1 MAKEKEEE
9 KDLLALALAKIT
21 KEYGKGAI
29 MMGEKMPDIPKQ
41 STGIL
46 SFDLALGGGFG
57 IGKIVEV
64 WGPPSS
70 GKALS
75 LDSKILTPKG
85 WVLMKDVEE
94 GLEVCTPD
102 GGISTVIGVYPQG
115 KKPMYKITFD
125 DKTSVKA
132 CGEHLW
138 YVNTRHAK
146 HGEVL
151 STEELIAEGL
161 TNADGRRKFRI
172 PTTEPVH
179 FDNGGI
185 KLPVDPY
192 ILGLFLGDGTL
203 SEKCIGFTTS
213 DFELIVQIQ
222 EYFDKRYGD
231 VLIKKV
237 SENSDYDF
245 RITKKKSGSEK
256 DAFRQD
262 LIKLGVTGTHS
273 YSKFIPE
280 IYKFSSVEDRIALLQ
295 GLLDSDGSSD
305 PYGASYTTTSYQL
318 SQDFVFIARSLGL
331 RCSTASRTTKYKNGA
346 GVQVDGRESY
356 RTNILRTKTDF
367 DLFRLK
373 KHLSKRINQPS
384 SYSNRFIESI
394 EKIGELECQCIAVGH
409 PDKLFITDDFIVTHN
424 TTVSIHAMVQAQIDQ
439 PDKVIAIIDAEHAL
453 DSNYCKALGL
463 DMSKIL
469 ICQPDNGEQGT
480 QIALELIET
489 GRISFLLV
497 DSIAAL
503 TPKVIIDGE
512 MEQNTMGAHARM
524 MSKFLSKA
532 ASLANKTG
540 TTIYMTNQTR
550 NKIGTYGNPEITT
563 GGESPKFYA
572 SQRIELKAKLG
583 EKDEDKNLTHKVVT
597 ATVAKN
603 KIAPPF
609 KSCEMR
615 IGFGVGVDKV
625 FDTFEIALKFGF
637 IKVTGRT
644 YSYGEVKLGTSRE
657 DAYKLYCDNIEIQE
671 EIYSRAIDT
680 LKNGTEQQSTP
691 ESF

>member
-75 LDSKILTPKG
+75 LDSKILTPNG
-85 WVLMKDVEE
+85 WTTMGEIKVGDAV
-94 GLEVCTPD
+94 VSD
-102 GGISTVIGVYPQG
+102 GGYTEYVSGVFPQG
-115 KKPMYKITFD
+115 VQPTFEVKLQNGKK
-125 DKTSVKA
+125 VK
-132 CGEHLW
+132 CTLDHLW
-138 YVNTRHAK
+138 SAWSENWTSKVNIVEDKIHKYAVGLRSGFTKVVNTA
-146 HGEVL
+146 EIL
-151 STEELIAEGL
+151 SEIEQGVDVYLPYYLVDTQEELRY
-161 TNADGRRKFRI
+161 TNPNIKTLKF
-172 PTTEPVH
+172 
-179 FDNGGI
+179 
-185 KLPVDPY
+185 
-192 ILGLFLGDGTL
+192 
-203 SEKCIGFTTS
+203 
-213 DFELIVQIQ
+213 
-222 EYFDKRYGD
+222 
-231 VLIKKV
+231 
-237 SENSDYDF
+237 
-245 RITKKKSGSEK
+245 
-256 DAFRQD
+256 
-262 LIKLGVTGTHS
+262 
-273 YSKFIPE
+273 YSKIV
-280 IYKFSSVEDRIALLQ
+280 SVTRVED
-295 GLLDSDGSSD
+295 
-305 PYGASYTTTSYQL
+305 T
-318 SQDFVFIARSLGL
+318 
-331 RCSTASRTTKYKNGA
+331 
-346 GVQVDGRESY
+346 
-356 RTNILRTKTDF
+356 
-367 DLFRLK
+367 
-373 KHLSKRINQPS
+373 
-384 SYSNRFIESI
+384 
-394 EKIGELECQCIAVGH
+394 ECQCISLFGIRS
-409 PDKLFITDDFIVTHN
+409 KLFITDDFIVTHN
-424 TTVSIHAMVQAQIDQ
+424 TTVSIHSMVQAQIDQ

-657 DAYKLYCDNIEIQE
+657 DAYKLYCDNIEMQE